1 MDEVNEKLTDVERK
15 TKISQAYFNPVMN
28 YFYDFFLYRFVSEYF
43 WGCKTSRLI
52 DRYKQNA
59 KYRHLEVGA
68 GTGFLLDKYNPKDI
82 DLTLMDLSQS
92 FLDKSSRRLIRYT
105 PKLLRQN
112 ILYDIPWRDNKFYS
126 ISVNYVMHCVVGDF
140 KSKGIAFRHLKSLLT
155 DDGVLYGV
163 TVLKTPKSSF
173 VSKLFM
179 GLLNISGVFNC
190 RLDNADDLERELNK
204 VFDYVCV
211 DLASSAALFF
221 ATDSEIEFNLY
232 QVGVRSNG

>member
-1 MDEVNEKLTDVERK
+1 MDKISEKLMDVERR

-28 YFYDFFLYRFVSEYF
+28 YFYDFFLYRFISEYF

-82 DLTLMDLSQS
+82 DLTLMDLSQA
-92 FLDKSSRRLIRYT
+92 FLEKSSRRLIRYT
-105 PKLLRQN
+105 PNLIRQN
-112 ILYDIPWRDNKFYS
+112 ILYDIPWGDNKFDS

-140 KSKGIAFRHLKSLLT
+140 KSKGIAFGNIKSLLT
-155 DDGVLYGV
+155 DNGVLYGV
-163 TVLKTPKSSF
+163 TVLKTPESSLLA
-173 VSKLFM
+173 KLFM
-179 GLLNISGVFNC
+179 GFLNVSGVFNC
-190 RLDNADDLERELNK
+190 GLDNAGDLERELNK

-221 ATDSEIEFNLY
+221 ATDSELEFNLY
-232 QVGVRSNG
+232 QARVHSNG